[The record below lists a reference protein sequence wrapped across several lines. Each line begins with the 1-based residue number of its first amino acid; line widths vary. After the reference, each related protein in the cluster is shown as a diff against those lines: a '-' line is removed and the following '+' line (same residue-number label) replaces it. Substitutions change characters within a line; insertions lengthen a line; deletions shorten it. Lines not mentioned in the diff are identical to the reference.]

1 MSMPTMVA
9 QFMTRTPCTIGVDQP
24 LSLAH
29 RVMREN
35 NLRHLPVLDQ
45 GRLVGL
51 VSERDLANIEASRRL
66 DADKAAVEKAMT
78 ADPYC
83 VAPNTS
89 LVEVARQMATH
100 RYGAAIVVDGV
111 DVVGIFTSVDAL
123 FALAHVL
130 DRSVRPRPH
139 QAAL

>member
-1 MSMPTMVA
+1 
-9 QFMTRTPCTIGVDQP
+9 MTRALCTIGVDQP

-45 GRLVGL
+45 GKLVGL
-51 VSERDLANIEASRRL
+51 VSERDLALIEASRRL
-66 DADKAAVEKAMT
+66 DVDEVAVEKAMT
-78 ADPYC
+78 ANPYC
-83 VAPNTS
+83 VAPDAS
-89 LVEVARQMATH
+89 LVEVARQMATR

-123 FALAHVL
+123 LALAHVL
-130 DRSVRPRPH
+130 DRSLRSRTH
-139 QAAL
+139 QVAP